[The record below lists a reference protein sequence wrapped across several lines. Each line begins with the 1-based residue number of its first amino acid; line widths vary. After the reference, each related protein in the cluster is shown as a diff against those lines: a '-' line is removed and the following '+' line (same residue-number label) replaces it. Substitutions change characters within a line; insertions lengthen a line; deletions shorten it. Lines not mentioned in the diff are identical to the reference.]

1 MLIYWINVVRQQIKI
16 LKQFR
21 VPLGHDNNNKL
32 MILARAYKQSGYV
45 YISFIFIQ
53 RFSGVLNFIQFVR
66 SRYIQIAIKYHESKA
81 QELVTSSKE

>member
-1 MLIYWINVVRQQIKI
+1 M
-16 LKQFR
+16 
-21 VPLGHDNNNKL
+21 
-32 MILARAYKQSGYV
+32 YKQSGYV

-66 SRYIQIAIKYHESKA
+66 PRYIQIAIKYHESKA